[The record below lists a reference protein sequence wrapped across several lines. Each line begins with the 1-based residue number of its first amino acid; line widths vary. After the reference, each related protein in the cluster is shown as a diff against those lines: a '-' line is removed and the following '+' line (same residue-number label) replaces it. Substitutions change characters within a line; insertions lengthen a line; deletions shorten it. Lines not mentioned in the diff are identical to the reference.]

1 MSHFVVMCIGANY
14 KEQLAPYEET
24 ADGPYVVFTPTEEQL
39 RKSYETETT
48 NCFVDPKGIPHQMCS
63 DEFRNPDV
71 FDSSNRYI
79 CPAGWTEKKVP
90 VKEVYTTWESYLTDY
105 CGEEP
110 DEQTGRLGYWSNPNA
125 KWDWYVVGGRWS
137 NWLRHKDGTKVD
149 QARYGDI
156 DWAAMLA
163 GHVEFWT
170 KVYDYVWPKIKDTPE
185 SLPWSDFYDRAEREE
200 ITFDQARTEWKN
212 QPRIKIAEELA
223 EIARRNQTKSDVDS
237 WIGWDLNTEAHT
249 FTADKAMFVKLRAEE
264 SLSTFA
270 VVKDGRW
277 FERGK
282 MGWFAAVHDEKDPE
296 TWTAI
301 WSSLTRDI
309 DPDTL
314 ITIID
319 CHI

>member
-1 MSHFVVMCIGANY
+1 MSHFITLVVGDNVDH
-14 KEQLAPYEET
+14 QLEPYEET
-24 ADGPYVVFTPTEEQL
+24 DHGPYAIFKDTEADL
-39 RKSYETETT
+39 RKSYENDST
-48 NCFVDPKGIPHQMCS
+48 NCFVEPNGTVHQACS
-63 DEFRNPDV
+63 DEFRNPDA
-71 FDSSNRYI
+71 FACDRYL
-79 CPAGWTEKKVP
+79 CPDGWTEQRAPIKQ
-90 VKEVYTTWESYLTDY
+90 VYKTWESYLTDY

-110 DEQTGRLGYWSNPNA
+110 DEDTGKLGYWHNPNA
-125 KWDWYVVGGRWS
+125 RWDWYVVGGRWS
-137 NWLRHKDGTKVD
+137 DWLLLKDGTKVD

-185 SLPWSDFYDRAEREE
+185 GLPWSDFYDRADRGE

-212 QPRIKIAEELA
+212 QPRIKIAEELS
-223 EIARRNQTKSDVDS
+223 EIARRVQTETGVDN
-237 WIGWDLNTEAHT
+237 WISWDLNAEAYG
-249 FTADKAMFVKLRAEE
+249 FTADKAMFVKLRAERAIN
-264 SLSTFA
+264 TFA

-296 TWTAI
+296 TWASV
-301 WSSLTRDI
+301 WNGLVRNVES
-309 DPDTL
+309 DTL
-314 ITIID
+314 ITVVD